1 MHCACVSALTRS
13 FRILRALQKKPNICF
28 QYLSISLQALSQ
40 IYRSPKY
47 ALFPREKNKYK
58 LF

>member
-28 QYLSISLQALSQ
+28 QYLSISLQALCQ
-40 IYRSPKY
+40 IYRSPKSVKK
-47 ALFPREKNKYK
+47 REKNKYK